1 MAKESKNA
9 KAARDAAAQARA
21 AAAANERSR
30 ERKIRIIGGI
40 AVVAVMAALLAIP
53 LMSGK
58 NKGTDTN
65 TNAAL
70 PKGVTSDTYGVKVG
84 TAWTAANADSI
95 PTLQVWED
103 FQCPACGEFEK
114 SSGPA
119 VLKLAGEGK
128 LRLEWRPTIFLDSN
142 LSADNTANG
151 NPDSSLRAT
160 NAFGCAVE
168 QGYAEAFHSALFA
181 AQPATEGQGYSD
193 ADLAAVA
200 QTAGMTGQALTKFTE
215 CSTGM
220 AFEGWVKN
228 SFAAFEKDGVSSTP
242 SGILNGTELTSDV
255 MFNADSLTKAI
266 ADATK

>member
-21 AAAANERSR
+21 AAQASERSR

-53 LMSGK
+53 LLSGK

-65 TNAAL
+65 VNAAL
-70 PKGVTSDTYGVKVG
+70 PKGVTADTYGVKAG
-84 TAWTAANADSI
+84 TAWTAANADSV
-95 PTLQVWED
+95 PVLQIWED

-119 VLKLAGEGK
+119 ILKLADEGK
-128 LRLEWRPTIFLDSN
+128 VRLEWRPTIFLDSN

-160 NAFGCAVE
+160 NAFGCAVD
-168 QGYAEAFHSALFA
+168 QGYAEAFHTALFA
-181 AQPATEGQGYSD
+181 AQPAKEGAGYSD
-193 ADLAAVA
+193 ADLVVVA
-200 QTAGMTGQALTKFTE
+200 KNAGMTDQALAQFTD
-215 CSTGM
+215 CSSNKSYE
-220 AFEGWVKN
+220 AWVKN
-228 SFAAFEKDGVSSTP
+228 SFAAFEKDGISSTP
-242 SGILNGTELTSDV
+242 SGILNGKELTSDV
-255 MFNADSLTKAI
+255 MFSADLLTKAI

>member
-1 MAKESKNA
+1 MAKDSKNA
-9 KAARDAAAQARA
+9 KAAREAAAQARA
-21 AAAANERSR
+21 AAQASERSR

-53 LMSGK
+53 LLSGK
-58 NKGTDTN
+58 NKGADTN
-65 TNAAL
+65 ANAAL

-95 PTLQVWED
+95 PILQIWED
-103 FQCPACGEFEK
+103 FQCPACGQFEK
-114 SSGPA
+114 ASGEA
-119 VLKLAGEGK
+119 LTKLVDEGK

-151 NPDSSLRAT
+151 NPESSLRAT
-160 NAFGCAVE
+160 NAFGCAVD

-181 AQPATEGQGYSD
+181 AQPATEGQGYSA
-193 ADLAAVA
+193 ADLTAAA
-200 QTAGMTGQALTKFTE
+200 QSAGMSDQELKTFND
-215 CSTGM
+215 CSNNKVYD
-220 AFEGWVKN
+220 GWVKN
-228 SFAAFEKDGVSSTP
+228 SFAAFEKDGISSTP

-255 MFNADSLTKAI
+255 MFNPDLLVKAI